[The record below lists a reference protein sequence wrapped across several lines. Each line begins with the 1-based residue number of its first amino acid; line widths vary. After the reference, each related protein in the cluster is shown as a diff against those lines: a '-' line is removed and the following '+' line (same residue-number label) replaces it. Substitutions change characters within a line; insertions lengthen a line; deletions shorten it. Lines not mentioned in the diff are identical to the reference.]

1 MQPVPLRQP
10 FDSLI
15 GSHAAQL
22 VEIYGANT
30 VDPSEFDRNLEQI
43 MSLLAEAA
51 VDEDAAVVAVLRNLR
66 NDSELLPEEIEVR
79 FGISVR
85 KLYSGTLQLDSISEA
100 LNRGD
105 LQDSTPKRR
114 IDFSRI
120 LIAMVDDVRVIVIHL
135 TELLVRMRQASQL
148 PAAQSENL
156 SALVLSVYTPL
167 ANKLGIWRL
176 KWELEDLS
184 LKYLNRAEFDRI
196 VRYLDE
202 RRVEREN
209 YVSQFMMLLE
219 DLMEKLNIRAT
230 VSGRAK
236 HLYGI
241 WRKLNQKGLNFENL
255 FDVSAV
261 RILVNDVAACYE
273 ALGAVHATW
282 PSINDEFDDY
292 IAMPKS
298 NGYQSLHTA
307 VIGPDSKVVEVQIR
321 TESMHHDCE
330 FGVAAHWKYKENSSS
345 AAYQDDK
352 VALLRNLLDWK
363 HEVSGVLQSENSR
376 FQGIAA
382 DVIYVFTPAGNVV
395 ELPAGSTPIDFA
407 YAIHTEVGHRCRG
420 AKVNGKIVPL
430 TYSLQSGDWA
440 EIRTAKTGGPSR
452 DWLILRNKF
461 VRSSRAE
468 RSIRRWFR
476 HEEYGRYLVQGKAA
490 LEKELNRNHITKVN
504 MDRLAAENG
513 FQNSSDFFAAIGMRE
528 LKLAH
533 AVSGLIKRDANDQE
547 IQDIEIKHHRTSDV
561 TLPALSI
568 QGVSN
573 VLTNHASCCQPLPGD
588 DVIGYVTVARGIT
601 IHKDG
606 CKNIERML
614 ENHPDRRVSVSW
626 QDDSDAKQ
634 PVEFALK
641 VDGHP
646 SLLQDISLATDK
658 LGLKIT
664 AVNVGRLKINESG
677 TIHLTVEIGTSR
689 ELQSVLRR
697 LSNVDRVLK
706 VSRVLN

>member
-1 MQPVPLRQP
+1 MQPVPLKQS

-15 GSHAAQL
+15 GSHTVQMAQ
-22 VEIYGANT
+22 IYGASAS
-30 VDPSEFDRNLEQI
+30 DPTEFDSTLEQI
-43 MSLLAEAA
+43 VSLLAEAE
-51 VDEDAAVVAVLRNLR
+51 VDEDVATVAILRNLR
-66 NDSELLPEEIEVR
+66 NDSGLQLEKIEEL
-79 FGISVR
+79 FGTSVR

-105 LQDSTPKRR
+105 LQDSTPRRR

-156 SALVLSVYTPL
+156 STLVLSVYTPL

-184 LKYLNRAEFDRI
+184 FKYLNRAEFDRI

-209 YVSQFMMLLE
+209 YVRQFVMLLK

-241 WRKLNQKGLNFENL
+241 WRKLNQKGLTFENL

-282 PSINDEFDDY
+282 SSINDEFDDY

-321 TESMHHDCE
+321 TERMHHDCE

-345 AAYQDDK
+345 AAYQDEK

-363 HEVSGVLQSENSR
+363 HEVSGVLQSEHAK
-376 FQGIAA
+376 FQDITA
-382 DVIYVFTPAGNVV
+382 DVIYVFTPAGDAV

-420 AKVNGKIVPL
+420 AKINGKIVPL
-430 TYSLQSGDWA
+430 TYSLRSGDWV
-440 EIRTAKTGGPSR
+440 EIRTVKTGGPSR
-452 DWLILRNKF
+452 DWLILQNKF
-461 VRSSRAE
+461 VNSVRA
-468 RSIRRWFR
+468 RRNIRRWFK
-476 HEEYGRYLVQGKAA
+476 HEEYGRYLAQGKAT
-490 LEKELNRNHITKVN
+490 LEKELTRHHITKVN
-504 MDRLAAENG
+504 MDKLAAENG
-513 FQNSSDFFAAIGMRE
+513 FQNSNEFFTAIGMRE
-528 LKLAH
+528 LKPFH
-533 AVSGLIKRDANDQE
+533 AISGLIKRDFNHEKIQE
-547 IQDIEIKHHRTSDV
+547 IEIKRHRTSDV

-588 DVIGYVTVARGIT
+588 DVIGYVTVKRGIT

-606 CKNIERML
+606 CKNIQHML
-614 ENHPDRRVSVSW
+614 VNHPDRRISVRW
-626 QDDSDAKQ
+626 QAGSGTKQ
-634 PVEFALK
+634 PVEFVLE

-646 SLLQDISLATDK
+646 SLLQDISAAMDNLN
-658 LGLKIT
+658 LKIT

-677 TIHLTVEIGTSR
+677 TIHLTVELGSTSQ
-689 ELQSVLRR
+689 LQSVLRK

-706 VSRVLN
+706 VSRVLK

>member
-1 MQPVPLRQP
+1 MAQVYGASASDPTQ
-10 FDSLI
+10 FDS
-15 GSHAAQL
+15 
-22 VEIYGANT
+22 T
-30 VDPSEFDRNLEQI
+30 LEQI
-43 MSLLAEAA
+43 MSLLAEAE
-51 VDEDAAVVAVLRNLR
+51 VDEDVATVAILRNLR
-66 NDSELLPEEIEVR
+66 NDSGLQLEKIEEL
-79 FGISVR
+79 FGTSVR

-105 LQDSTPKRR
+105 LQDSTPRRR

-156 SALVLSVYTPL
+156 STLVLSVYTPL

-184 LKYLNRAEFDRI
+184 FKYLNRAEFDRI
-196 VRYLDE
+196 ARYLDE

-209 YVSQFMMLLE
+209 YVRQFVMLLK

-241 WRKLNQKGLNFENL
+241 WRKLNQKGLTFENL

-282 PSINDEFDDY
+282 SSINDEFDDY

-321 TESMHHDCE
+321 TERMHHDCE

-345 AAYQDDK
+345 AAYQDEK

-363 HEVSGVLQSENSR
+363 HEVSGVLQSEHAK
-376 FQGIAA
+376 FQDITA
-382 DVIYVFTPAGNVV
+382 DVIYVFTPAGDAV

-420 AKVNGKIVPL
+420 AKINGKIVPL
-430 TYSLQSGDWA
+430 TYSLRSGDWV
-440 EIRTAKTGGPSR
+440 EIRTVKTGGPSR
-452 DWLILRNKF
+452 DWLILQNKF
-461 VRSSRAE
+461 VNSVRA
-468 RSIRRWFR
+468 RRNIRRWFK
-476 HEEYGRYLVQGKAA
+476 HEEYGRYLAQGKAT
-490 LEKELNRNHITKVN
+490 LEKELTRHHITKVN
-504 MDRLAAENG
+504 MDKLAAENG
-513 FQNSSDFFAAIGMRE
+513 FQNSNEFFTAIGMRE
-528 LKLAH
+528 LKPFH
-533 AVSGLIKRDANDQE
+533 AISGLIKRDFNHEKIQE
-547 IQDIEIKHHRTSDV
+547 IEIKRHRTSDV

-588 DVIGYVTVARGIT
+588 DVIGYVTVKRGIT

-606 CKNIERML
+606 CKNIQHML
-614 ENHPDRRVSVSW
+614 VNHPDRRISVKW
-626 QDDSDAKQ
+626 QVGSETKQ
-634 PVEFALK
+634 PVEFVLE

-646 SLLQDISLATDK
+646 SLLQDISAAMDNLN
-658 LGLKIT
+658 LKIT

-677 TIHLTVEIGTSR
+677 TIHLTVELGSTSQ
-689 ELQSVLRR
+689 LQSVLRK

-706 VSRVLN
+706 VSRVLK